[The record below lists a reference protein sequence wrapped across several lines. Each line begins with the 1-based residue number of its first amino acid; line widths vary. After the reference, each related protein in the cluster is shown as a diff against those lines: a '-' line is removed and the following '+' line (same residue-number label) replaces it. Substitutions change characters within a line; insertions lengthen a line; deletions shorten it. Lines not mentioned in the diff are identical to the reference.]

1 MHPRAIGY
9 HQLTM
14 SVGRRFD
21 PWAVAIVGG
30 GVLLS
35 VGVWALA
42 IAKIIDMCGMHWE

>member
-9 HQLTM
+9 HELTTR
-14 SVGRRFD
+14 VDRRFD
-21 PWAVAIVGG
+21 PWAVAIVSG

-42 IAKIIDMCGMHWE
+42 IAKIIDMCFLH